1 MEKICNKCKISKSI
15 DEYQKDI
22 RGKFGIES
30 RCKDCRNAYLKK
42 YKNETNYDKTYY
54 KNNKENII
62 GKQKLYVKNNKEN
75 YNKYQNNYKK
85 SNGYKSQ
92 KLYNNKN
99 KKALLEKSYIRR
111 NNKIKKDIS
120 YKLRLRISTDICNRL
135 KKILKNKTN
144 TSLEYLG
151 CDFLQ
156 YKIYLESLFYPE
168 MNWENWG
175 KIWEIDHIKPIS
187 KFDLTIEDNI
197 FKAFNYQNTQPL
209 FKTTE
214 IAESFGYIDQI
225 GNRNKNNKT

>member
-1 MEKICNKCKISKSI
+1 MEKICNKCKISKPI

-30 RCKDCRNAYLKK
+30 RCKDCRNTYLKK

-54 KNNKENII
+54 ENNKENII
-62 GKQKLYVKNNKEN
+62 GKQKLYIKNNKEN

-135 KKILKNKTN
+135 KKILKNK
-144 TSLEYLG
+144 
-151 CDFLQ
+151 FA
-156 YKIYLESLFYPE
+156 
-168 MNWENWG
+168 G
-175 KIWEIDHIKPIS
+175 KT
-187 KFDLTIEDNI
+187 DLH
-197 FKAFNYQNTQPL
+197 Y
-209 FKTTE
+209 
-214 IAESFGYIDQI
+214 
-225 GNRNKNNKT
+225 